1 MDIFTEFK
9 SRSIRG
15 IAAGALLLASSS
27 LNAAILAGETIGVSY
42 TGTDYGPLSDSIT
55 VDQSNP
61 EIKYGDTTAIGGS
74 LMLNFEQIDIY
85 DDATFTSFV
94 FTLRG
99 DGPAHTTD
107 GFQTTGLDGSYVIS
121 LAGTNLVFDSIVSIS
136 SDVLGANDAILN
148 TGNNNEVTFDLRHL
162 YFDISQIGIM
172 DVTGSP
178 DLGGIII
185 QASISEVPVPAALPL
200 LLSGLGLLAVSA
212 RRRKH

>member
-15 IAAGALLLASSS
+15 IAAGALLLASSG
-27 LNAAILAGETIGVSY
+27 LNAATLAGETIGVSY
-42 TGTDYGPLSDSIT
+42 TGTDYGPFSDSIT
-55 VDQSNP
+55 VDQGNP
-61 EIKYGDTTAIGGS
+61 EIQYGDATDIGGK
-74 LMLNFEQIDIY
+74 LMLNFEVIDIY
-85 DDATFTSFV
+85 DTGTYTSFD

-99 DGPAHTTD
+99 DGPDHTTT
-107 GFQTTGLDGSYVIS
+107 GYQTTGLDGSYVIS
-121 LAGTNLVFDSIVSIS
+121 LVGTNLVFDSIVSIS

-148 TGNNNEVTFDLRHL
+148 TANNNEVTFDLRHL

-172 DVTGSP
+172 DVTGVP
-178 DLGGIII
+178 DLGIINI

-200 LLSGLGLLAVSA
+200 LLSGLGLFAVSA